1 MQQQQSRRG
10 FRRFLQ
16 TPAGKALWIAIT
28 ILVVFGS
35 FVYVEA
41 LVGIPAFLLFGLA
54 VPIWSGLKAP
64 RYLALSGLVV
74 LLIVAPVANAAIA
87 QEILQ
92 PLPPATSGTALPDG
106 NGGAVL
112 QNAIV
117 SPYVGGTATNFTWTV
132 TIYPKYLPASNATVL
147 WLDLFVSSCP
157 GATGNTSPA
166 CSSPYPFWAFNDS
179 SVKGITGETNATFHF
194 VIGSAGIWEWQM
206 SLAFRNNTSGDTSF
220 IPLVGDATYNGL
232 EGPVVGSFWTVFG
245 ALILAIYVDVFL
257 YLGAPFYFVLL
268 IYMIFKTRERRRQ
281 EAARRASGPPPS
293 DAAASGP
300 SGPPASTSPGTTG
313 LPPGSA
319 AAAGA
324 AAAAAAE
331 GACPNCGAVVYAN
344 EKTCWKCGS
353 PLTATPKDAPL
364 PSAPKG

>member
-1 MQQQQSRRG
+1 MQPQKPRGG

-74 LLIVAPVANAAIA
+74 LLLVAPIANAAIA

-92 PLPPATSGTALPDG
+92 PLPPATSGTTLPDG

-112 QNAIV
+112 QNALV
-117 SPYVGGTATNFTWTV
+117 SPYTGGTSTNFTWTV
-132 TIYPKYLPASNATVL
+132 TVYPQYLPASNATVL
-147 WLDLFVSSCP
+147 WLNLFVSSCP
-157 GATGNTSPA
+157 GATGNTSPS
-166 CSSPYPFWAFNDS
+166 CSSPYPFWSFNDS
-179 SVKGITGETNATFHF
+179 SVKGITAETNASFHF
-194 VIGSAGIWEWQM
+194 TIGSAGIWEWQM
-206 SLAFRNNTSGDTSF
+206 SLAFRNNTSGNTSY

-245 ALILAIYVDVFL
+245 ALVLAIYLDVFL

-281 EAARRASGPPPS
+281 DAARRAAGPPPT
-293 DAAASGP
+293 DTPASSATAGP
-300 SGPPASTSPGTTG
+300 TGPGGPPPTS
-313 LPPGSA
+313 S

-324 AAAAAAE
+324 AAASAAE

-344 EKTCWKCGS
+344 EKTCWKCGAA
-353 PLTATPKDAPL
+353 LTPSSKDTPL
-364 PSAPKG
+364 PSGPSA